1 MVRNI
6 SNAIKQAL
14 PGIQKNVLLKDCTT
28 YKIGGPAQYFFGAK
42 TKEDL
47 IRAVKAAKEFKLPVF
62 VLGGGSNI
70 LVSDKGVKG
79 LVIKLQISDFVLNKN
94 SVHIGAG
101 VMLPK
106 LVAIATESGFAGL
119 EWAAGVPGTV
129 GGAIY
134 GHAQAFGAKISDA
147 VKSVEAL
154 DIKTLEIKKLS
165 KKQCGFSL
173 KNSLFKKSASR
184 RKNFI
189 IVSAIL
195 EFKHA
200 DKKEIQEKIKEYLDY
215 RRTRHPVS
223 MPSAG
228 STFVN
233 PQVKIKNKKLLNMF
247 PELIQFNNKGVIPA
261 GYLVEKAGL
270 TGKKIGKAQI
280 SKTHANFIVN
290 LGGAKAKD
298 VMMLIKLAQEKVKKS
313 FGIKLEPEVQFVG
326 F

>member
-1 MVRNI
+1 MKDKI
-6 SNAIKQAL
+6 F
-14 PGIQKNVLLKDCTT
+14 QKNVLLKDYTT
-28 YKIGGPAQYFFGAK
+28 YKIGGPAQYFFVAK

-47 IRAVKAAKEFKLPVF
+47 IKAVKTAKELKLPVF

-70 LVSDKGVKG
+70 LVSDKGIKG

-94 SVHIGAG
+94 RVHIGAG
-101 VMLPK
+101 AMLPK
-106 LVAIATESGFAGL
+106 LVAIATKSGFAGL

-134 GHAQAFGAKISDA
+134 GHAQAFGAKISDV

-173 KNSLFKKSASR
+173 KSSIFKKN
-184 RKNFI
+184 KNLI

-195 EFKHA
+195 EFKKRP
-200 DKKEIQEKIKEYLDY
+200 KKEIQKKIKEYLNY
-215 RRTRHPVS
+215 RKTRHPVS

-270 TGKKIGKAQI
+270 AGKKIGRAQI
-280 SKTHANFIVN
+280 SEQHANFIVN

>member
-1 MVRNI
+1 MKDKI
-6 SNAIKQAL
+6 F
-14 PGIQKNVLLKDCTT
+14 QKNVLLKKYTT
-28 YKIGGPAQYFFGAK
+28 YKIGGPAQYFFVAK
-42 TKEDL
+42 TKKDL

-101 VMLPK
+101 AMLPK
-106 LVAIATESGFAGL
+106 LVAIATENGFAGL
-119 EWAAGVPGTV
+119 EWAAGIPGTV

-154 DIKTLEIKKLS
+154 DIKTLEMKKLS

-173 KNSLFKKSASR
+173 KSSIFKKN
-184 RKNFI
+184 KNLI
-189 IVSAIL
+189 IVSAFL
-195 EFKHA
+195 EFEKRPGVPSGSYP
-200 DKKEIQEKIKEYLDY
+200 KRKIQEKIKEYLNY
-215 RRTRHPVS
+215 RKTRHPIS
-223 MPSAG
+223 LPSAG

-233 PQVKIKNKKLLNMF
+233 P
-247 PELIQFNNKGVIPA
+247 ETNKGVIPA
-261 GYLVEKAGL
+261 GELIEKAGL
-270 TGKKIGKAQI
+270 AGKRIGKAQI
-280 SKTHANFIVN
+280 SEKHANFIVN

-298 VMMLIKLAQEKVKKS
+298 VLALIKLAQKKVKKD
-313 FGIKLEPEVQFVG
+313 FGIKLKPEVQFVG